1 MRRLQRDMRGEAMLL
16 SLLFLM
22 VVGILLLAATGE
34 ISVGVATR
42 SQLARVCDEIA
53 VNVSRAGLDEAALQA
68 GALVLDEQRARA
80 IAAEAFTR
88 AGITGASFVVDVVG
102 EEVVVRATV
111 GDISAIGVAT
121 PRRVRNL

>member
-1 MRRLQRDMRGEAMLL
+1 MRRLHKDTRGEAMLL
-16 SLLFLM
+16 SLLFL
-22 VVGILLLAATGE
+22 VWVGILFVAATGE

-53 VNVSRAGLDEAALQA
+53 LNVSRAGLDVSALQA
-68 GALVLDEQRARA
+68 GAVVLDEQRAQA

-88 AGITGASFVVDVVG
+88 AGITVASFTVDAVG

-111 GDISAIGVAT
+111 GGIRALGVAT
-121 PRRVRNL
+121 PRRVRN